1 MGMFLRRGFFRK
13 LMVTLSAPVSHNST
27 YSMFATVNSEKLT
40 DAAALTFHSG
50 SKVPITISYK
60 ARNSRGNVILNGVTV
75 SNEKEGTYEFVA
87 TTNTHILFEG
97 NKSYNGNGDTVW
109 KPTCTITEN

>member
-13 LMVTLSAPVSHNST
+13 LTVILSAPVSHNST

-40 DAAALTFHSG
+40 DAATIEFYSG
-50 SKVPITISYK
+50 SEVRVTISYSALRSNGK
-60 ARNSRGNVILNGVTV
+60 VILNGITV

-87 TTNTHILFEG
+87 TKNTHILFEG
-97 NKSYNGNGDTVW
+97 HKSYNGDGKTVW

>member
-13 LMVTLSAPVSHNST
+13 LTVILSAPVSHNST

-40 DAAALTFHSG
+40 DAATIEFYSG
-50 SKVPITISYK
+50 SEVRVTISYS
-60 ARNSRGNVILNGVTV
+60 ALRSRGKVILNGVTV
-75 SNEKEGTYEFVA
+75 SNEKSGTYEFVA
-87 TTNTHILFEG
+87 TKNTHILFEG
-97 NKSYNGNGDTVW
+97 DKSYNGDGQTVW

>member
-1 MGMFLRRGFFRK
+1 MGMFLRRGLPSKF
-13 LMVTLSAPVSHNST
+13 MVILSVPVSYSST
-27 YSMFATVNSEKLT
+27 YSMYAVVNGEKLT

-75 SNEKEGTYEFVA
+75 SHEQEGTYEFVA
-87 TTNTHILFEG
+87 TTSTNILFEQKKTYDGLG
-97 NKSYNGNGDTVW
+97 NVVW
-109 KPTCTITEN
+109 TPTCTITEN

>member
-13 LMVTLSAPVSHNST
+13 LTVILSAPVS
-27 YSMFATVNSEKLT
+27 YSNVSSMYAVVNGEKLT
-40 DAAALTFHSG
+40 DAATLTFYYG
-50 SKVPITISYK
+50 STVPITISYK
-60 ARNSRGNVILNGVTV
+60 AKNTKGKVILNGVTV

-97 NKSYNGNGDTVW
+97 HKSYNGNGDTVW

>member
-1 MGMFLRRGFFRK
+1 
-13 LMVTLSAPVSHNST
+13 MVILSAPVSHNNN

-40 DAAALTFHSG
+40 DAATIEFYSG
-50 SKVPITISYK
+50 SEVRVTISYRALRSNGK
-60 ARNSRGNVILNGVTV
+60 VILNGVTV

-87 TTNTHILFEG
+87 TTNTQILFEG